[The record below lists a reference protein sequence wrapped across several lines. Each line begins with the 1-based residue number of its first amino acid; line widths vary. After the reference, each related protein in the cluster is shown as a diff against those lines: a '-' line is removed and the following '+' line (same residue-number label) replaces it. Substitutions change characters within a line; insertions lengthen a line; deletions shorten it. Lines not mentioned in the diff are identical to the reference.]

1 MPMAKFPFAKSNSRE
16 ISCHIVSNCFSS
28 NFCLSFSGMV
38 KTVIIAWVIWFIYT
52 FIMVTAVPE
61 IVYKPTK
68 NITVTLLM
76 FFLIGGHILTFFAI
90 RINTR
95 KIVIATHSSQQTRLF
110 QREKKAFRDMTL
122 YTIATFLSIFSIL
135 LLGNANLNVISR
147 NILFPWAATFSFLVS
162 SFNPVIQI
170 WRNATLRQALKT
182 ALKG

>member
-76 FFLIGGHILTFFAI
+76 FFLIGGDILTFFAI

-95 KIVIATHSSQQTRLF
+95 KIVIATHSSSASQTISKG
-110 QREKKAFRDMTL
+110 KKGLRVHDF
-122 YTIATFLSIFSIL
+122 
-135 LLGNANLNVISR
+135 VHHR
-147 NILFPWAATFSFLVS
+147 NIFINFFHSTP
-162 SFNPVIQI
+162 
-170 WRNATLRQALKT
+170 RKC
-182 ALKG
+182 